1 MATSA
6 AQLATILTHIAQK
19 HDLDEKKLLTLL
31 DADGL
36 LPAKLK
42 PKEAKSKTVSLFA
55 SKAAEEFASVS
66 GFAAEGREG
75 SGRDGKFTLAD
86 IKKIVESPKKE
97 KLNVSPTAL
106 VYANENG
113 IDLSK
118 ITGSGKEGRILL
130 DDVKTKAEKK
140 DKLNISPKALEM
152 AKDVKMKEKEIA
164 KVKGTGKDGKIL
176 QSDMKDYIDKNFESQ
191 SEGENSDSD

>member
-6 AQLATILTHIAQK
+6 AQLATILTHISQK
-19 HDLDEKKLLTLL
+19 FDLDEKRVLEQL

-97 KLNVSPTAL
+97 KLNVSPTAM

-130 DDVKTKAEKK
+130 DDVKIKTEKK
-140 DKLNISPKALEM
+140 D
-152 AKDVKMKEKEIA
+152 IA
-164 KVKGTGKDGKIL
+164 A
-176 QSDMKDYIDKNFESQ
+176 F
-191 SEGENSDSD
+191 